1 MIKELNFE
9 LKYSRVSVIFQLF
22 VGLGLA
28 ILLYQLLMPI
38 WWLCAVVLLFIG
50 FIFLLKQAQISQ
62 IEYLDQKLWSVAYF
76 SKKEIYRA
84 KITKI
89 IDYQLFV
96 VIYLEETPTNIAIVW
111 CDQLPIQQWKRLKVL
126 ESSINC

>member
-9 LKYSRVSVIFQLF
+9 LKYSRISVIFQLF

-28 ILLYQLLMPI
+28 ILLYQLLTPI
-38 WWLCAVVLLFIG
+38 WWLCAVILLFIG
-50 FIFLLKQAQISQ
+50 FIFFLKQAQISQ
-62 IEYLDQKLWSVAYF
+62 IEYLDQKLWSVTYF

-84 KITKI
+84 EITKI

-111 CDQLPIQQWKRLKVL
+111 FDQLPIQQWKRLKVL
-126 ESSINC
+126 EKLY

>member
-28 ILLYQLLMPI
+28 ILLYQLLTPI

-50 FIFLLKQAQISQ
+50 FIFFLKQAQISQ
-62 IEYLDQKLWSVAYF
+62 IEYLDQRLWSIAYF

-84 KITKI
+84 EITKI

-111 CDQLPIQQWKRLKVL
+111 FDQLPIQQWKRLKVL
-126 ESSINC
+126 EKLY

>member
-28 ILLYQLLMPI
+28 ILLYQLLTPI
-38 WWLCAVVLLFIG
+38 WWLCAVILLFIG
-50 FIFLLKQAQISQ
+50 FIFFLKQAQISQ
-62 IEYLDQKLWSVAYF
+62 IEYLDQKIWSVAYF
-76 SKKEIYRA
+76 SEKEIYRA
-84 KITKI
+84 EITKI

-111 CDQLPIQQWKRLKVL
+111 FDQLPIQQWKRLKVL
-126 ESSINC
+126 EKLY

>member
-28 ILLYQLLMPI
+28 ILLYQLLTPI

-50 FIFLLKQAQISQ
+50 SIFFLKQAQISQ

-84 KITKI
+84 EITKI
-89 IDYQLFV
+89 FDYQLFV

-111 CDQLPIQQWKRLKVL
+111 FDQLSIQQWKRLKVL
-126 ESSINC
+126 EKLY

>member
-28 ILLYQLLMPI
+28 ILLYQLLTPI

-50 FIFLLKQAQISQ
+50 SIFFLKQAQISQ
-62 IEYLDQKLWSVAYF
+62 IEYLDQKVWSVAYF

-84 KITKI
+84 EITKI

-96 VIYLEETPTNIAIVW
+96 VIYLEENPTNIAIVW
-111 CDQLPIQQWKRLKVL
+111 FDQLPIQQWKRLKVL
-126 ESSINC
+126 EKLY

>member
-28 ILLYQLLMPI
+28 ILLYQLLTPI
-38 WWLCAVVLLFIG
+38 WWLCAVILLFIG
-50 FIFLLKQAQISQ
+50 FIFFLKQAQISQ

-84 KITKI
+84 EITKI

-111 CDQLPIQQWKRLKVL
+111 FDQLPIQQWKRLKVL
-126 ESSINC
+126 EKLY

>member
-50 FIFLLKQAQISQ
+50 SIFFLKQAQISQ

-76 SKKEIYRA
+76 SEKEIYRA
-84 KITKI
+84 EITKI

-111 CDQLPIQQWKRLKVL
+111 FDQLPIQQWKRLKVL
-126 ESSINC
+126 EKLY

>member
-28 ILLYQLLMPI
+28 ILLYQLLTPI
-38 WWLCAVVLLFIG
+38 WWLCAVILLFIG
-50 FIFLLKQAQISQ
+50 FIFFLKQAQISQ

-76 SKKEIYRA
+76 LKKEIYRGE
-84 KITKI
+84 ITKI

-111 CDQLPIQQWKRLKVL
+111 FDQLPIQQWKRLKVL
-126 ESSINC
+126 EKLY

>member
-1 MIKELNFE
+1 LIKELNFE

-28 ILLYQLLMPI
+28 ILLYQLLTPI
-38 WWLCAVVLLFIG
+38 WWLCAVILLFIG
-50 FIFLLKQAQISQ
+50 FIFFLKQAQISQ
-62 IEYLDQKLWSVAYF
+62 IEYLDQKLWSVTYF

-84 KITKI
+84 EITKI

-111 CDQLPIQQWKRLKVL
+111 FDQLPIQQWKRLKVL
-126 ESSINC
+126 EKLY

>member
-28 ILLYQLLMPI
+28 ILLYQLLTPI

-50 FIFLLKQAQISQ
+50 FIFFLKQAQISQ
-62 IEYLDQKLWSVAYF
+62 IEYLDQKLWSVTYF

-84 KITKI
+84 EITKI

-111 CDQLPIQQWKRLKVL
+111 FDQLPIQQWKRLKVL
-126 ESSINC
+126 EKLY

>member
-28 ILLYQLLMPI
+28 ILLYQLLTPI
-38 WWLCAVVLLFIG
+38 WWLCAVILLFIG
-50 FIFLLKQAQISQ
+50 FIFFLKQAQISQ
-62 IEYLDQKLWSVAYF
+62 IEYLDQKLWSVTYF

-84 KITKI
+84 EITKI

-96 VIYLEETPTNIAIVW
+96 VIYLKETPTNIAIVW
-111 CDQLPIQQWKRLKVL
+111 FDQLPIQQWKRLKVL
-126 ESSINC
+126 EKLY

>member
-9 LKYSRVSVIFQLF
+9 LKYSLVSVIFQLF

-28 ILLYQLLMPI
+28 ILLYQLLTPI
-38 WWLCAVVLLFIG
+38 WWLCAVILLFIG
-50 FIFLLKQAQISQ
+50 FIFFLKQAQISQ

-84 KITKI
+84 EITKI

-96 VIYLEETPTNIAIVW
+96 VIYLEETPTNIAIFW
-111 CDQLPIQQWKRLKVL
+111 FDQLPIQQWKRLKVL
-126 ESSINC
+126 EKLY

>member
-9 LKYSRVSVIFQLF
+9 LKYSRVSVVFQLF

-28 ILLYQLLMPI
+28 ILLYQLLTPM
-38 WWLCAVVLLFIG
+38 WWLCAVILLFIG
-50 FIFLLKQAQISQ
+50 FIFFLKQAQISQ

-76 SKKEIYRA
+76 SEKEIYRA
-84 KITKI
+84 EITKI

-96 VIYLEETPTNIAIVW
+96 VIYFEETPTNIAIVW
-111 CDQLPIQQWKRLKVL
+111 FDQLPIQQWKRLKVL
-126 ESSINC
+126 EKLY

>member
-28 ILLYQLLMPI
+28 ILLYQLLTPI
-38 WWLCAVVLLFIG
+38 WWLCAVILLFIG
-50 FIFLLKQAQISQ
+50 FIFFLKQAQISQ

-84 KITKI
+84 EITKI

-111 CDQLPIQQWKRLKVL
+111 FDQLPIQQWKRLKVF
-126 ESSINC
+126 EKIY

>member
-9 LKYSRVSVIFQLF
+9 LKYSIVSVIFQLF

-28 ILLYQLLMPI
+28 ILLYQLLTPI
-38 WWLCAVVLLFIG
+38 WWLCAVILLFIG
-50 FIFLLKQAQISQ
+50 FIFFLKQAQISQ

-84 KITKI
+84 EITKI

-111 CDQLPIQQWKRLKVL
+111 FDQLPIQQWKRLKVL
-126 ESSINC
+126 EKLY

>member
-28 ILLYQLLMPI
+28 ILLYQLLTPI
-38 WWLCAVVLLFIG
+38 WWLCAVILLFIG
-50 FIFLLKQAQISQ
+50 FIFFLKQEEISQ
-62 IEYLDQKLWSVAYF
+62 IEYLDQKLWSVEYF

-84 KITKI
+84 EITKI

-96 VIYLEETPTNIAIVW
+96 VIYLEEAPKNIAIVW
-111 CDQLPIQQWKRLKVL
+111 FDQLPIQQWKRLKVL
-126 ESSINC
+126 EKLY

>member
-28 ILLYQLLMPI
+28 ILLYQLLTPI
-38 WWLCAVVLLFIG
+38 WWLCAVILLFIG
-50 FIFLLKQAQISQ
+50 FIFFLKQAQISQ

-76 SKKEIYRA
+76 SEKEIYRA
-84 KITKI
+84 QITKI

-111 CDQLPIQQWKRLKVL
+111 FDQLPIQQWKRLKVL
-126 ESSINC
+126 EKLY

>member
-28 ILLYQLLMPI
+28 ILLYQLLTPM
-38 WWLCAVVLLFIG
+38 WWLCAVILLFIG
-50 FIFLLKQAQISQ
+50 FIFFLKQVQISQ

-76 SKKEIYRA
+76 SEKEIYRA
-84 KITKI
+84 EITKI

-96 VIYLEETPTNIAIVW
+96 VIYFEETPTNIAIVW
-111 CDQLPIQQWKRLKVL
+111 FDQLPIQQWKRLKVL
-126 ESSINC
+126 EKLY